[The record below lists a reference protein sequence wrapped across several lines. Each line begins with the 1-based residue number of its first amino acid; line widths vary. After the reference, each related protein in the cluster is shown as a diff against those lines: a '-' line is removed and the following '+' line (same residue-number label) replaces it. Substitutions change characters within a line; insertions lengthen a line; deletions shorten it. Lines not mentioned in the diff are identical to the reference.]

1 MSDQMSRNE
10 GEISLMHQ
18 KPVEV
23 EDWPAAQYEQASE
36 VVAPAT
42 CRSQAQLLS
51 RVMYTRV
58 QPMKSLL
65 QLLTAAYVDSREQ
78 RMRAEGKRLSC

>member
-1 MSDQMSRNE
+1 MHSVQVVDPAMSDQMPRNE
-10 GEISLMHQ
+10 AEISLMHP

-65 QLLTAAYVDSREQ
+65 QLLT
-78 RMRAEGKRLSC
+78 

>member
-1 MSDQMSRNE
+1 MQVVDPAMSDQMSQNE
-10 GEISLMHQ
+10 AEISLMHS

-65 QLLTAAYVDSREQ
+65 QLLT
-78 RMRAEGKRLSC
+78 